1 MKKYLVIIMIL
12 LLLLAG
18 CSASGQDE
26 KVLEGQSPQAI
37 IEKLYEIK
45 NPGLAVGEL
54 EVNMDDVDNIKYFTG
69 LDSSENIDQIAVSET
84 MIGAQAYS
92 LVLVRTTSSSKSD
105 ELAKEMREGID
116 PRKWIC
122 VGADDIK
129 VVAKGDLVMLFMVS
143 SELSD
148 LVTSS
153 EMVAAFKEVAGPVDL
168 ELN

>member
-1 MKKYLVIIMIL
+1 MTLIL
-12 LLLLAG
+12 LISG
-18 CSASGQDE
+18 CSGSSIDE
-26 KVLEGQSPQAI
+26 KVLEGQSLQAI

-45 NPGLAVGEL
+45 DPGLAVGEID
-54 EVNMDDVDNIKYFTG
+54 VNMNDADNLKYYSG
-69 LDSSENIDQIAVSET
+69 LDSSENIEEIAVSET

-92 LVLVRTTSSSKSD
+92 LVLVRTSSSSKS
-105 ELAKEMREGID
+105 EEVAKEMREGID

-129 VVAKGDLVMLFMVS
+129 VVTKGDLVMLFMVS

-148 LVTSS
+148 MVTSS
-153 EMVAAFKEVAGPVDL
+153 DMVAAFKEVAGPPDL